1 MHIGDYRHAELF
13 LDGLEDPHALFK
25 PRAAVRVDGR
35 AVGLVERRLE
45 HVRNA
50 QLAGHALVF
59 LAGAQRQIQRFQ
71 HIDAAEQHKGAI
83 VGARDRRGNND
94 FWGGHGEGIL

>member
-1 MHIGDYRHAELF
+1 MHIGDDRHAELF
-13 LDGLEDPHALFK
+13 LDRFEDLHPLFQ

-45 HVRNA
+45 HVRDA

-71 HIDAAEQHKGAI
+71 HIDAAEQHEGAI
-83 VGARDRRGNND
+83 VGAGDRRGDND
-94 FWGGHGEGIL
+94 FWGGHDEGIL